1 MEHTDQLDASNRRL
15 PESRVR
21 RFAKRNAASRPSSIL
36 PVSHSLSSTSQI
48 DRVDWVLALETLLF
62 ARTSGRRIRNA
73 DGLPER
79 CQAAKRHASR
89 SREARAARGW
99 RGVDAT
105 GDTALDMRL
114 ALLLL
119 FVCLGVE
126 RSIAGSAVQ
135 SIPGWHLP
143 APLEATPPQWPDAR
157 PSLPFDLQVVSV
169 IDIAPSGSV
178 SRVEVLAVE
187 PVSRA
192 VRAPLGPE
200 LKESVSNVVERTV
213 RGWRFEASNSASQ
226 LRVTAT
232 LHGTPFLALARGRL
246 CTSML
251 CSRRAR
257 SQRRAR
263 CSCARRSVHL
273 DASRRRSRSAV
284 PRICVS
290 RPSARSAVAVRPPS
304 QRRHNDWD
312 RHVRSVAPSQVRA
325 RRIGVLG

>member
-1 MEHTDQLDASNRRL
+1 
-15 PESRVR
+15 
-21 RFAKRNAASRPSSIL
+21 
-36 PVSHSLSSTSQI
+36 
-48 DRVDWVLALETLLF
+48 
-62 ARTSGRRIRNA
+62 
-73 DGLPER
+73 
-79 CQAAKRHASR
+79 
-89 SREARAARGW
+89 
-99 RGVDAT
+99 
-105 GDTALDMRL
+105 MRL

-232 LHGTPFLALARGRL
+232 LHGSTLLGPRTGKVVHVDALLPARTVLVRAEISPSGRI
-246 CTSML
+246 T
-251 CSRRAR
+251 
-257 SQRRAR
+257 
-263 CSCARRSVHL
+263 
-273 DASRRRSRSAV
+273 
-284 PRICVS
+284 
-290 RPSARSAVAVRPPS
+290 SAVALSGPSDLREPAVVLARQWQYVRRAS
-304 QRRHNDWD
+304 AATTTGI
-312 RHVRSVAPSQVRA
+312 VTFAPWPNPK
-325 RRIGVLG
+325 